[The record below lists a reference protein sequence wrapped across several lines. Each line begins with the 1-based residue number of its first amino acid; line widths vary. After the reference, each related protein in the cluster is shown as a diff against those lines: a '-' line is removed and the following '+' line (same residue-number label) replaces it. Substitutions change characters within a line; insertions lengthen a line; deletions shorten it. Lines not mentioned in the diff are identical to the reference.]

1 MRPEKF
7 LCLVLLITITDAPN
21 LRSQAIGSDR
31 PTPAIFGFPIAL
43 GGNLPA
49 PFGCNDLDLAEGHN
63 TARND
68 PSWAPIIVIPGLSFP
83 ASAPPSVLEG
93 YVESPP
99 AGEKSNAQAP
109 SEVAEEDTPWSHHS
123 HDITFKVIP
132 DRGVID
138 PSGTPR
144 YGYGYLLSSRMN
156 PDGSM
161 VPSSDVEVEW
171 ESHALPR
178 FAEP

>member
-68 PSWAPIIVIPGLSFP
+68 PSWAPIIVIRACRSQPVPRQVCLRAMSR
-83 ASAPPSVLEG
+83 VHRR
-93 YVESPP
+93 
-99 AGEKSNAQAP
+99 EKNPMLRPRVKSLKR
-109 SEVAEEDTPWSHHS
+109 
-123 HDITFKVIP
+123 IR
-132 DRGVID
+132 RGVIILM
-138 PSGTPR
+138 T
-144 YGYGYLLSSRMN
+144 SR
-156 PDGSM
+156 SK
-161 VPSSDVEVEW
+161 
-171 ESHALPR
+171 
-178 FAEP
+178 